1 MAHGDGRY
9 AKLLRTLSR
18 VDLLILD
25 DWGPEVLTAQQRRDL
40 LEIVEDRY
48 NARSLLITSQIL
60 RGAPRKNCK
69 CSEYCYALFWRSG
82 GGNFNPFKDKS
93 RFACGTTLH
102 KHDGVP
108 VPNEENVMLGK
119 FFDSSPG
126 GLLRVRSLREGVHG
140 SLLDSFSGALLQSR
154 YANITARKHLRAA
167 EHFAHWANSHGIA
180 MPQWNDS
187 LLERFGRHLRQ
198 RRCPYGHSRPTNQLT
213 GASLFLEHLHIT
225 GTISSASADP
235 TDRPA
240 VLVSF
245 RRWMREQRGTL
256 DVSLDNYDIPIRT
269 LLEHLGDSL
278 EQLNAQRLRQCF
290 LMYCSGKSHTL
301 IKHGATALR
310 MFVRFLIAEGRCPVG
325 LEAAIPLVPHWR
337 LSSLP
342 RYLQPEEV
350 ERILALC
357 NPITAVGKRDRAILL
372 LLARL
377 GLRAGDIV
385 QLHLS
390 DIDWKDAWVHVYGKS
405 RRQTRLPLTQEV
417 GDALVSYLLEGRPQ
431 TDRDR
436 VFLCCSCAVPPLCCP
451 PRRLGHC

>member
-1 MAHGDGRY
+1 
-9 AKLLRTLSR
+9 
-18 VDLLILD
+18 
-25 DWGPEVLTAQQRRDL
+25 
-40 LEIVEDRY
+40 
-48 NARSLLITSQIL
+48 
-60 RGAPRKNCK
+60 
-69 CSEYCYALFWRSG
+69 
-82 GGNFNPFKDKS
+82 
-93 RFACGTTLH
+93 
-102 KHDGVP
+102 
-108 VPNEENVMLGK
+108 MLGK
-119 FFDSSPG
+119 FFESSPG
-126 GLLRVRSLREGVHG
+126 GLLRVRSLREGAHG
-140 SLLDSFSGALLQSR
+140 SLLDSFCGALLQSH
-154 YANITARKHLRAA
+154 YANITVRKHLRAA
-167 EHFAHWANSHGIA
+167 EHFAHWASSHGIA

-213 GASLFLEHLHIT
+213 GVSLFLEHLRTT
-225 GTISSASADP
+225 GIISSTPVDP
-235 TDRPA
+235 TNRPA
-240 VLVSF
+240 MLVSF

-269 LLEHLGDSL
+269 LLEHLGDSP

-290 LMYCSGKSHTL
+290 LMYCGGKSHTL

-350 ERILALC
+350 ERIVSLC

-385 QLHLS
+385 QLRLS
-390 DIDWKDAWVHVYGKS
+390 DIDWKDAWVHVCGKS

-417 GDALVSYLLEGRPQ
+417 GDALVSYLQEGRPQ
-431 TDRDR
+431 TDSDR
-436 VFLCCSCAVPPLCCP
+436 VFVRCRAPFRPFAAHHAVSVIVDRAM
-451 PRRLGHC
+451 RRAGVAPSGRGAAHLLRHSVATSLLRQGVSLQDISTLLRHSSIQTTQIYAKVDVSTLHQIAQPWPEVQPC

>member
-1 MAHGDGRY
+1 
-9 AKLLRTLSR
+9 
-18 VDLLILD
+18 
-25 DWGPEVLTAQQRRDL
+25 
-40 LEIVEDRY
+40 
-48 NARSLLITSQIL
+48 
-60 RGAPRKNCK
+60 
-69 CSEYCYALFWRSG
+69 
-82 GGNFNPFKDKS
+82 
-93 RFACGTTLH
+93 
-102 KHDGVP
+102 
-108 VPNEENVMLGK
+108 MLGK

-167 EHFAHWANSHGIA
+167 EHFAHWANSQGIA

-187 LLERFGRHLRQ
+187 LLERFGHHLRQ

-225 GTISSASADP
+225 GTISSAFADP

-278 EQLNAQRLRQCF
+278 EQLNAQRLRHCF

-431 TDRDR
+431 TDSDR
-436 VFLCCSCAVPPLCCP
+436 VFLCCRAPFRPFAGHHAVSVIVDRAM
-451 PRRLGHC
+451 RRAGVAPAGRGAAHLLRHSVATSLLRQGVSLQDISTLLRHRSIQTTQIYAKVDVSTLDQIAQPWPEVQPC